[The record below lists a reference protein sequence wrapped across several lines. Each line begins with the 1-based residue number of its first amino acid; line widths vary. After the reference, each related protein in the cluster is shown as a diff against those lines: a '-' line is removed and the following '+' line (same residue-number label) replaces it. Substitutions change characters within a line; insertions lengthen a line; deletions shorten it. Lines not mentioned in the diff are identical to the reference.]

1 MGHQFDL
8 TITTLHKD
16 LYSNTTTITHISM
29 CVKRSTEAKA
39 MHASANYEV
48 FLGGTC
54 GQSTWRRDIAIPH
67 LQSSGVTFFNPQQDD
82 WHQGMI
88 QMEREAIETSEV
100 LLFVIKN
107 DTRGIVSLM
116 EVVYY
121 AGRIHKNNLGQKL
134 VVALEKGPPDPSNK
148 QIDPSE
154 HISLSSGRNR
164 TRELLEKLNVPV
176 FSSLVNALEETVRI
190 LKTQNVSSLTE
201 NSTKVQSVCCKTCK
215 QMDHR
220 NVKQSCKLSSVSTV
234 LDVKPSISGLITATH
249 QISLQKTPLLV
260 CVQPVQE
267 NSMPNKNALKDYE
280 RGRAYLFDFALR
292 EGFSTFESIDEARQ
306 YAESQASNNFAHG
319 NNFSIQDDSIQC
331 I

>member
-54 GQSTWRRDIAIPH
+54 GQSTWRKDIAIPH

-88 QMEREAIETSEV
+88 QMERKAIETSKV

-148 QIDPSE
+148 LIDPSE
-154 HISLSSGRNR
+154 YSSLSSGRNR

-176 FSSLVNALEETVRI
+176 FSSLVNALQETVRI
-190 LKTQNVSSLTE
+190 LKTQNVSNLTE
-201 NSTKVQSVCCKTCK
+201 NSTKVQSDCCKTCK
-215 QMDHR
+215 Q
-220 NVKQSCKLSSVSTV
+220 SPIPTV

-267 NSMPNKNALKDYE
+267 TSIPNKNALKDYE
-280 RGRAYLFDFALR
+280 RGRAYLLDFALR

-306 YAESQASNNFAHG
+306 YAESQASNDFSHG
-319 NNFSIQDDSIQC
+319 NDFSIQDDSIQC